1 MMIATPLI
9 FIVAFG
15 LACDVNEG
23 GYWVAAEAYVAL
35 FIPLALSD
43 STTALMAG
51 VATEIVHLTRA
62 LLVIG
67 GYGAMDGLVLIPT
80 EAAIAVLITTAVM
93 KRVLRRRH

>member
-1 MMIATPLI
+1 MISPIAASKLLSLNAPMMIATPLI

-51 VATEIVHLTRA
+51 VATDAVHLLTRA
-62 LLVIG
+62 SLVIG

-80 EAAIAVLITTAVM
+80 EAA
-93 KRVLRRRH
+93 